1 MTIGKM
7 SPQIKDGGK
16 GSVMHEFKGE
26 RALTFVCIVHLN
38 SSRITSML
46 LLRNLTAVSLGATRS
61 LHARP
66 TGLCGALNMLSREAN
81 EL

>member
-26 RALTFVCIVHLN
+26 RAL
-38 SSRITSML
+38 
-46 LLRNLTAVSLGATRS
+46 
-61 LHARP
+61 P
-66 TGLCGALNMLSREAN
+66 LSA
-81 EL
+81 